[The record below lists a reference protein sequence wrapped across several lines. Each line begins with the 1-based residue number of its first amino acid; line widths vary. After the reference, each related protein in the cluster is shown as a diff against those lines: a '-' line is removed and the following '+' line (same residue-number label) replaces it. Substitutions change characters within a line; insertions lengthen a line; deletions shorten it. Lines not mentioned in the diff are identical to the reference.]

1 MFGVHKE
8 RDPALISLEN
18 GVYSS
23 LKQISLEDDLQKN
36 IIPEFPEP
44 KFNSSKDLCPPLS
57 VEDAIKELLSHQKS
71 GKIGHD

>member
-23 LKQISLEDDLQKN
+23 LKQISLEDDLLKN
-36 IIPEFPEP
+36 IIPEP
-44 KFNSSKDLCPPLS
+44 KFNSSKGLCPPLS

>member
-23 LKQISLEDDLQKN
+23 LKQISLEDDLLKN
-36 IIPEFPEP
+36 IIPEP
-44 KFNSSKDLCPPLS
+44 KFNSSKGLCHPLS